1 MLRAMNKEQIAQM
14 IDISA
19 VRADSTWSEIEQ
31 IIEASKKYPFI
42 CIFTM
47 PSMIEKYVETV
58 KALPQ
63 TGLGGI
69 VGFPSGGDTTTMKVA
84 QAKEL
89 VAAGCDE
96 VDMVMNVGKLK
107 SGFYDEVKSDI
118 LAVKEAVAPLPLK
131 VIMEVC
137 LLSDEEIGKASEII
151 RDCGVAYLKTGTG
164 WAGATTMHH
173 IDVIKQTVGDTIPL
187 KVAGGVRDLNTLLE
201 MKAKG
206 VSRFGIGYKSAIKIM
221 EECE

>member
-1 MLRAMNKEQIAQM
+1 MNKQQIAQL

-47 PSMIEKYVETV
+47 PSMIEKYVDAV
-58 KALPQ
+58 KSLPQ

-96 VDMVMNVGKLK
+96 VDMVMNIGKLK
-107 SGFYDEVKSDI
+107 SGFYDEVRSDI
-118 LAVKEAVAPLPLK
+118 LAVKEVVAPLPLK

-173 IDVIKQTVGDTIPL
+173 NDLKVRQPLSAL